1 MATED
6 FDVIF
11 KIVIVGESGVGK
23 SNLVSRYLKNEY
35 KQDTKATV
43 GVEFGEKKYTY
54 NNIKIKAQIWDT
66 AGQERYRSI
75 TSMYYKGAKG
85 ALCVF
90 DLSSKESFE
99 KVDVWINEMKK
110 QAGDNINLILIGNK
124 VDLPEDQKKVKTEE
138 GEMKAKQ
145 FGIDV
150 EAVGAEWD
158 EIYPNQYSQGVLWGY
173 GSTDPSDMYGEY
185 YSSSDFNPARVN
197 NSAVDSHMDAAF
209 SESREDSY
217 KDWSAVVWD
226 GTTGTSPKGDANW
239 LWLGEIKYGYFVNER
254 VDISN
259 DTALLQPHGGDLFSN
274 IYDWT
279 MTNSTA

>member
-54 NNIKIKAQIWDT
+54 NNMKIKAQIWDT

-145 FGIDV
+145 FGIAYMETSALKSTNVDKAFNYMI
-150 EAVGAEWD
+150 EEIAKKTKNIDD
-158 EIYPNQYSQGVLWGY
+158 ELDDFEMEEKKDEVNLNTNTQNQKKKKCC
-173 GSTDPSDMYGEY
+173 GEK
-185 YSSSDFNPARVN
+185 
-197 NSAVDSHMDAAF
+197 
-209 SESREDSY
+209 E
-217 KDWSAVVWD
+217 K
-226 GTTGTSPKGDANW
+226 
-239 LWLGEIKYGYFVNER
+239 I
-254 VDISN
+254 
-259 DTALLQPHGGDLFSN
+259 
-274 IYDWT
+274 
-279 MTNSTA
+279 